1 MHIDHFKTDKDY
13 RNSDGVR
20 RKKTRWGGS
29 DPLCAA
35 VQPPKPSK
43 VRGSLPPAHFEILRL
58 RRRHSRSQDQNQ
70 I

>member
-1 MHIDHFKTDKDY
+1 MHFDDFKTDRDY

-20 RKKTRWGGS
+20 RKKRAGAVAT
-29 DPLCAA
+29 PLCAA
-35 VQPPKPSK
+35 VQPPKPFK

-58 RRRHSRSQDQNQ
+58 RRRHSRSQYQNQ